1 MSGAREGGTVV
12 QTGVDAG
19 RVDISSCLGE
29 RCWRDV
35 ALSSLAVEV
44 VKAVFFWSGTTF
56 DHPGAHY
63 LLDLQKASAPRPS
76 QRSAAKRG
84 FFCTP
89 KLSLVPLANV
99 LVKGSPPKKPPKNE
113 EKEKHRFEREKCWD
127 YELCMYKG
135 AKGRRDPRKV
145 EGVHM

>member
-44 VKAVFFWSGTTF
+44 VKAVFFLIGNHLQPPW
-56 DHPGAHY
+56 GA
-63 LLDLQKASAPRPS
+63 L
-76 QRSAAKRG
+76 
-84 FFCTP
+84 
-89 KLSLVPLANV
+89 
-99 LVKGSPPKKPPKNE
+99 PP
-113 EKEKHRFEREKCWD
+113 
-127 YELCMYKG
+127 
-135 AKGRRDPRKV
+135 
-145 EGVHM
+145 